1 MKLGHIIK
9 AERLKKDMKQI
20 ILAKG
25 ICTPSY
31 LSRIELDQVKPS
43 EEIVFLLLQ
52 RLGINMNE
60 IIREKDDRNGTLL
73 LELKS
78 LYKEVIIKRDSEFA
92 KKELARINFIN
103 AISEDSELYYTFNLI
118 VLRFKLIAGE
128 DLSAIKTDIELLRE
142 QKDALNERQK
152 FIFEVNEGILL
163 YKENSIKKAIL
174 KFEYALNMDLTLED
188 WEQAEIHYMLG
199 LAYVSDNRMA
209 ASLEYIESAQQ
220 YFKSKLLIKRVLDC
234 FTLKGIYYKR
244 INNFKEAEHF
254 YFEAIELCKNFSI
267 PERLGSIYH
276 NLGILYLTNGR
287 IQDGVNYIHECLKS
301 KSDPRSKLTTI
312 LSLVITYSKM
322 SNTEQ
327 VIHWCEEGLSI
338 CENNINDSNTPF
350 LYHFNFYKS
359 LHSKNVLTSA
369 IVNSTITYFVDLEDY
384 RSAQKY
390 AIAFA
395 MELYKKGKYKLS
407 SSYFMDANKYNYS
420 NREIEN
426 WEDI

>member
-1 MKLGHIIK
+1 MKVGHIIK

-31 LSRIELDQVKPS
+31 LSRIELEQVKPS

-52 RLGINMNE
+52 RLGININE
-60 IIREKDDRNGTLL
+60 VVREKDDRNDVLL
-73 LELKS
+73 LELES

-92 KKELARINFIN
+92 KKELARIHLKN
-103 AISEDSELYYTFNLI
+103 ALLENSELYYTFNLI

-128 DLSAIKTDIELLRE
+128 DLSAIKIDIELLRE
-142 QKDALNERQK
+142 QEDALNERQK
-152 FIFEVNEGILL
+152 FLLEINEGILF
-163 YKENSIKKAIL
+163 YKDNSIKKAIL
-174 KFEYALNMDLTLED
+174 NFENAINRGLTLED

-209 ASLEYIESAQQ
+209 ASLEYIESAEE

-244 INNFKEAEHF
+244 INNFEEAEQY

-267 PERLGSIYH
+267 SERLGSIYH

-287 IQDGVNYIHECLKS
+287 IQDGVNYMLECLKS
-301 KSDPRSKLTTI
+301 KSEPRSKLTTI

-322 SNTEQ
+322 SNAEQ
-327 VIHWCEEGLSI
+327 VIHWCEEGLSL
-338 CENNINDSNTPF
+338 CENNINESNTPF

-359 LHSKNVLTSA
+359 LHSKNGLTSA
-369 IVNSTITYFVDLEDY
+369 IVNSTIKYFVSLEDY
-384 RSAQKY
+384 RSAKKY
-390 AIAFA
+390 AIAYA
-395 MELYKKGKYKLS
+395 IELYKKGRYKLS

-420 NREIEN
+420 NKEIEN